1 MEFLKN
7 LLLFEQNDYSYATNG
22 WTIQATNGQE
32 SIAISSGI
40 IILM

>member
-7 LLLFEQNDYSYATNG
+7 LLLFEQNDYSNATNG
-22 WTIQATNGQE
+22 WTTQATNAQE

-40 IILM
+40 NILM